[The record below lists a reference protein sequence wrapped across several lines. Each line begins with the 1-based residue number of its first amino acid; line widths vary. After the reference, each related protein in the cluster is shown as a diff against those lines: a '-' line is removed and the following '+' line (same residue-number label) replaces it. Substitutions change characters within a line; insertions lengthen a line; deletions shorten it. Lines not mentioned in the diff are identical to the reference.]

1 MIQTQTKLN
10 VADNSGARIIQ
21 CFKVLGATRRRY
33 AQLGDVIVAS
43 VKEADP
49 RRPVKK
55 HQVVKAVVVR
65 QKRPFRRKNG
75 SYISF
80 DENAAV
86 ILGNDKD
93 PRGGRIFGPVAREL
107 RDKGFEK
114 IINLAKD
121 IV

>member
-1 MIQTQTKLN
+1 MIQAQTKLN
-10 VADNSGARIIQ
+10 VADNSGARVIE
-21 CFKVLGATRRRY
+21 CFKVLGASKRRY
-33 AQLGDVIVAS
+33 AQLGDIIVAA

-49 RRPVKK
+49 RRPVKR
-55 HQVVKAVVVR
+55 HQVIKAVVVR
-65 QKRPFRRKNG
+65 QRRPFRRKNG

-86 ILGNDKD
+86 VLGTGKE
-93 PRGGRIFGPVAREL
+93 PKGGRIFGPVAREL